1 MAKMN
6 DKEIDEI
13 LSKQKPG
20 FRRVKPVT
28 AEKQMVLPERGTP
41 DLATLQ
47 KKAVDIAEGSVSR
60 GLSGSD
66 AGDDTSR
73 LLRRFLGEDAS
84 ADAIRNEA
92 VETDAKSPA
101 ADIDIVQVR
110 PVDSDAEGGP
120 VRPSVVI
127 SRSTKKIIAETG

>member
-28 AEKQMVLPERGTP
+28 PERQMALPERGTP
-41 DLATLQ
+41 DLAELQ
-47 KKAVDIAEGSVSR
+47 RKAVDIAEGNVSR
-60 GLSGSD
+60 GLSGTG
-66 AGDDTSR
+66 ADDTSS
-73 LLRRFLGEDAS
+73 LLKRYLGEDVV
-84 ADAIRNEA
+84 ADAVRSEDIGP
-92 VETDAKSPA
+92 DAKSPA

-120 VRPSVVI
+120 IRPSVVI